1 MKKELAEKI
10 KRLQTQLTSVSY
22 TRASIEILTT
32 SNNHNTQTTEYENKQ
47 WTRSKRELWI
57 WVED

>member
-10 KRLQTQLTSVSY
+10 KRLQTQLTLVSY

-47 WTRSKRELWI
+47 
-57 WVED
+57 